1 MTAGTGPETAARRRA
16 RAARGHVVRRAAL
29 LGRGAGR
36 TTSTGHG
43 A

>member
-1 MTAGTGPETAARRRA
+1 MWMTSRTWRSVSMGLRLD
-16 RAARGHVVRRAAL
+16 GHFRFA
-29 LGRGAGR
+29 RGAGR